1 MHDFGPKEKELCMA
15 ARNQRAQ
22 LVPMMSSR
30 APADGFHTPVLLIL
44 LGGFFY
50 VALNSLRLLPS
61 LTSFARS
68 AKVMVGMA

>member
-1 MHDFGPKEKELCMA
+1 MDFYTTA
-15 ARNQRAQ
+15 
-22 LVPMMSSR
+22 
-30 APADGFHTPVLLIL
+30 LLIL